1 MKIDTACIHG
11 YKHPDPAGGISVPI
25 YPASTYRHN
34 AVGFEESSANYIYSR
49 IQNPTRETAEKT
61 LAVLEGGAEGYAFS
75 TGMAA
80 IATVMELFAPGDH
93 IIATNDLYGGAIRLF
108 RTVLEKRGLEF
119 DYIDTADIAALKARI
134 KPNTKGVYL
143 ETPTNPMMDI
153 TDIQAVKNALED
165 RDILIIVDNTFLTP
179 YFQNP
184 LALGADIVIHSG
196 TKYLGGHSDTTAGFA
211 VIRGAT
217 HSGNNS
223 GLQPHNDTNKM
234 QLLSG
239 KLRSLH
245 VSIGACLSPF
255 DSFLILRGIKTLA
268 LRMDRAGANAMAL
281 AKWMTTH
288 PQIKSVNYP
297 GLPTHKGHEI
307 MKKQARGFG
316 AMLSFETDTVET
328 AHKILRN
335 TKLIAYAESLG
346 CVNSLITI
354 PALCT
359 HEDLPEEERL
369 ARGITDR
376 LLRFSVGIENIQDLI
391 LDLRQA
397 METV

>member
-11 YKHPDPAGGISVPI
+11 YKRREPTGGISVPI
-25 YPASTYRHN
+25 YLASTYRH
-34 AVGFEESSANYIYSR
+34 GSDESPDATNYVYSR
-49 IQNPTRETAEKT
+49 IQNPTRETAEKVV
-61 LAVLEGGAEGYAFS
+61 AALEGGVEGYAFS

-80 IATVMELFAPGDH
+80 IATVMELFEPGDH
-93 IIATNDLYGGAIRLF
+93 IIATQDLYGGAIRLF

-119 DYIDTADIAALKARI
+119 TFIDTGDIDAIKAALR
-134 KPNTKGVYL
+134 PNTKGIYL

-153 TDIQAVKNALED
+153 TDISAVKAAITG
-165 RDILIIVDNTFLTP
+165 RDILIVIDNTFLTP
-179 YFQNP
+179 YFMNP

-211 VIRGAT
+211 VVG
-217 HSGNNS
+217 SQD
-223 GLQPHNDTNKM
+223 LVE
-234 QLLSG
+234 
-239 KLRSLH
+239 KLRGLH

-268 LRMDRAGANAMAL
+268 LRMEKAQENAL
-281 AKWMTTH
+281 ALARWLEGH
-288 PQIKSVNYP
+288 PKISKVYYP
-297 GLPTHKGHEI
+297 GLPGHKGHEI
-307 MKKQARGFG
+307 MNKQCRGYG
-316 AMLSFETDTVET
+316 AMISFETDCVET
-328 AHKILRN
+328 AHNILQR
-335 TKLIAYAESLG
+335 TQLIAYAESLG

-376 LLRFSVGIENIQDLI
+376 LLRFSVGIENVQDLI
-391 LDLRQA
+391 EDLRQA
-397 METV
+397 MG